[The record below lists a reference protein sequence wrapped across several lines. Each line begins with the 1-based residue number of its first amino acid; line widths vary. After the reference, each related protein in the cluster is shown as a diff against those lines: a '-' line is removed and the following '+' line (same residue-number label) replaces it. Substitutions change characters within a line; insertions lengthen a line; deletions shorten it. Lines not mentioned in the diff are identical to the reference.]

1 MVEVDGQSSEGGPL
15 GTVDSTFLCCFLI
28 DPNRFYLSSRTCLL
42 TDLSL
47 FSDHVIRPGQ
57 IYEGLWKGISITGS
71 TPATPERL
79 TPERF
84 ITVKANVIKTANQ
97 NKRNITSNQ

>member
-57 IYEGLWKGISITGS
+57 IYEGLSKGISIPGS
-71 TPATPERL
+71 TPAIQ
-79 TPERF
+79 ERF

-97 NKRNITSNQ
+97 NKRNITSNQKET